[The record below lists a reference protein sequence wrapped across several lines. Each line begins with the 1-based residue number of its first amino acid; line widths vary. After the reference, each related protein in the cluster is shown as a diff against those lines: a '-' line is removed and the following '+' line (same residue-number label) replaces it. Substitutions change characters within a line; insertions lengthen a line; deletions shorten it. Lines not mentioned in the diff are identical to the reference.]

1 MIKVE
6 SKEFIVILFFLII
19 QSFLSK
25 WITLIAVI
33 FIIYSKYKTSFQN
46 IGSKSMPNILPSL
59 LQNKKQTGNEN
70 KAMFI
75 DIVRKYFKSTTT
87 NKHILNILSAD
98 ESTKNIIEDLYT
110 FNNVSKDKFRNIVYD
125 IWEFVRIFM
134 VTFNTSKPVTDQYNQ
149 YNKYNII
156 KRNINN
162 DIEKMIDIR
171 NRIHETFETYKYDNN
186 SLYLSK
192 FKDIQKELLE
202 RLNYYIKI
210 IETKF
215 NTPRIFPLPS
225 NL

>member
-25 WITLIAVI
+25 WITLLAVI
-33 FIIYSKYKTSFQN
+33 FVIYSKYKTSFHL
-46 IGSKSMPNILPSL
+46 PNLGGNSIPHLFN
-59 LQNKKQTGNEN
+59 NKKQIGNE
-70 KAMFI
+70 KTLFI
-75 DIVRKYFKSTTT
+75 DIIRKYFKSTTT
-87 NKHILNILSAD
+87 NKHVLNILSAD
-98 ESTKNIIEDLYT
+98 ESTKKIIEDLYI

-149 YNKYNII
+149 YNKYNIT

-186 SLYLSK
+186 TLYMSK
-192 FKDIQKELLE
+192 LKDIQKQLLE